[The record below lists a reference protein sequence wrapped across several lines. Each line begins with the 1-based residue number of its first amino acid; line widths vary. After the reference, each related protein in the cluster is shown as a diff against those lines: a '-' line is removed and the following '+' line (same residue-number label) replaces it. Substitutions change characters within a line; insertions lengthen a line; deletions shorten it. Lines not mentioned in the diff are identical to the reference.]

1 MTRNHV
7 TDAGVASIIAVQIAQ
22 SSQAASS
29 EGAGGVRA
37 VVMPPSVKG
46 FGAVMT
52 ERELEAQQ
60 ERFEA
65 NEAEAAAAAE
75 AAMKAGMMRVDA
87 LGHKLFFHS
96 LKTHLHLNNAQH
108 CGCVWLCACV
118 LDPCSLG

>member
-75 AAMKAGMMRVDA
+75 AAMKAGMMRVDT
-87 LGHKLFFHS
+87 LRYRFFFTHS
-96 LKTHLHLNNAQH
+96 RLTYTLP
-108 CGCVWLCACV
+108 CGCVYAVCHCACV
-118 LDPCSLG
+118 LDPGSLG